1 MSASSSRRPPPD
13 LSRQDQYRPRSIA
26 ELATEA
32 NEGLW
37 EPSKPL
43 KHWLRTAEKAR
54 KNGNAHVEAGD
65 YELAFIEYA
74 RAATLVLEKLPTH
87 REYQTL
93 LTATQRANLGLVSCH
108 PFLACDHRFESLYSW
123 SRTVKRSW
131 ITLASSSQ
139 SWSTN
144 TKHG

>member
-1 MSASSSRRPPPD
+1 MSASSSRRPAPD
-13 LSRQDQYRPRSIA
+13 PSPQDQYRPRSIA

-37 EPSKPL
+37 DPSKPL

-54 KNGNAHVEAGD
+54 KSGNSYVEAGD

-87 REYQTL
+87 REYQIL
-93 LTATQRANLGLVSCH
+93 LTSAQRANLGLVSII
-108 PFLACDHRFESLYSW
+108 SLVVCE
-123 SRTVKRSW
+123 RTLRS
-131 ITLASSSQ
+131 TRLE
-139 SWSTN
+139 
-144 TKHG
+144 